1 MKTKYNQL
9 GMGMTEV
16 LVAMLLLGI
25 GVIGFAA
32 LQVKALSA
40 SHDSAF
46 RTQASSIAKD
56 VLERMHVNPTA
67 SAIYTN
73 NSLWDAPT
81 VNRDACEIASCN
93 TTTALAN
100 YDIADIANMAQT
112 TLPSGRVNVRAC
124 EGGRSN
130 ICVYVSWNATTPT
143 VGPSSPNCVVTGTGL
158 YVSATLPKTTDCLVS
173 EGG

>member
-1 MKTKYNQL
+1 MKTKYNQQ

-56 VLERMHVNPTA
+56 VLERIHVNPTA
-67 SAIYTN
+67 LNTYKSNA
-73 NSLWDAPT
+73 LWDAPI
-81 VNRDACEIASCN
+81 VSRNACEVASCN
-93 TTTALAN
+93 TAVALAN
-100 YDIADIANMAQT
+100 YDIADIASMAQA
-112 TLPSGRVNVRAC
+112 TLPSGRVNVGTC
-124 EGGRSN
+124 QSN
-130 ICVYVSWNATTPT
+130 KNNTCVYVSWNATTPT
-143 VGPSSPNCVVTGTGL
+143 VGAGAPNCVTNTGVYVT
-158 YVSATLPKTTDCLVS
+158 ATLPKTTDCLVS
-173 EGG
+173 EG

>member
-32 LQVKALSA
+32 LQVRALSA

-56 VLERMHVNPTA
+56 VLERIRVNPTA
-67 SAIYTN
+67 LATYTN
-73 NSLWDAPT
+73 NGLWDAPT
-81 VNRDACEIASCN
+81 VNRNACEVASCN
-93 TTTALAN
+93 TPVALAN

-112 TLPSGRVNVRAC
+112 SLPAGRVNVRTC
-124 EGGRSN
+124 QGGRSN

-143 VGPSSPNCVVTGTGL
+143 VGAGSPNCVTDTGL
-158 YVSATLPKTTDCLVS
+158 YVSAPPPQTTDCLVS
-173 EGG
+173 EG